1 MSFDDFIYL
10 GQSNKVFIWREMGSN
25 YGNNYGIVA
34 GLWKYMMW
42 EESILNKD
50 KEGKGQ
56 NHFYNAM
63 SPIMFLVMPFLK
75 EKMEKGIVFDEYI
88 NIKYFMVLS

>member
-56 NHFYNAM
+56 KIIKIKSCLAKKQHAC
-63 SPIMFLVMPFLK
+63 
-75 EKMEKGIVFDEYI
+75 EKR
-88 NIKYFMVLS
+88 